1 MSKRGIDIDVF
12 NESDEEE
19 AAVDLTAMLDVVF
32 ILLIFF
38 IVSTSFVKEAGIE
51 VSRPSAKTAQTQEN
65 AHILIA
71 ITSSNDI
78 WIQQRQVDL
87 RAVRSNVERL
97 RAESPEGGV
106 VIQADRG
113 SETNTLI
120 EVMDQVKMAG
130 IEDISIAAK
139 RQE

>member
-1 MSKRGIDIDVF
+1 MAIKFDFIKNS
-12 NESDEEE
+12 EAEEE
-19 AAVDLTAMLDVVF
+19 TNIDLTPMLDMVF

-38 IVSTSFVKEAGIE
+38 IVSTSFVKESGIE
-51 VSRPSAKTAQTQEN
+51 VSRPSAKTAQTQDN

-71 ITSSNDI
+71 ITSNGEV

-106 VIQADRG
+106 VIQAEKG
-113 SETNTLI
+113 SDTNTLI